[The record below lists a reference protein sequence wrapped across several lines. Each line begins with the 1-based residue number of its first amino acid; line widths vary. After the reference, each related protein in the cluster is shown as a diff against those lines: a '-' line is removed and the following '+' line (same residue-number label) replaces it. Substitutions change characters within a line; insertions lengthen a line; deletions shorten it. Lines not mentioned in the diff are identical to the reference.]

1 MCLWDRM
8 ENTIDSVKLSQPV
21 AKQKKKP
28 KKKSK
33 STSNEQ
39 TTEEASKTSEPNCES
54 VEVLQKLT
62 ECLRISDCESLV
74 NGDSEKHNNNV
85 SCANQSCTVQPNS
98 CSNQSD
104 INFDETIILG
114 NGKHTDKTPSY
125 CNSIENV
132 CNGLAHSPADDMPS
146 TSFACTEIEPKPS
159 PTAATSA
166 DSIATN
172 PIPEQQDIVYKV
184 YENELQMPDIM
195 RLIQKDLSEPY
206 SIYTYRYFIHN
217 WPKLCFLAMHGT
229 TCVGAIVC
237 KLDIHRQQSKRGY
250 IAMLAVD
257 KEYRK
262 LKIGTNLVAKA
273 IQVSFLRIVFLNGL

>member
-1 MCLWDRM
+1 M
-8 ENTIDSVKLSQPV
+8 DSIELSHPI
-21 AKQKKKP
+21 AKKKP
-28 KKKSK
+28 KKKTK
-33 STSNEQ
+33 ATSNER
-39 TTEEASKTSEPNCES
+39 TIGDTSKTQPDCES
-54 VEVLQKLT
+54 TENLQKLT

-74 NGDSEKHNNNV
+74 NGDSEKHNNNA
-85 SCANQSCTVQPNS
+85 SCANQSGIDERNT

-104 INFDETIILG
+104 INIDETIKLE
-114 NGKHTDKTPSY
+114 NEKHTEGTHSN
-125 CNSIENV
+125 CSSIEKV
-132 CNGLAHSPADDMPS
+132 CNGLTHSSPSHEMPS

-159 PTAATSA
+159 SPVTSSA
-166 DSIATN
+166 DSTVNN

-257 KEYRK
+257 KDYRK

-273 IQVSFLRIVFLNGL
+273 IQVSLPSIVL

>member
-1 MCLWDRM
+1 M
-8 ENTIDSVKLSQPV
+8 ELSQSV

-28 KKKSK
+28 KKKTK
-33 STSNEQ
+33 TISNERTIEDTPSQ
-39 TTEEASKTSEPNCES
+39 KTSQPNRES
-54 VEVLQKLT
+54 EETLQKLT
-62 ECLRISDCESLV
+62 ECLRIGDCDGLGGLV

-85 SCANQSCTVQPNS
+85 TGTSQNSTDERNS

-104 INFDETIILG
+104 ETINLG
-114 NGKHTDKTPSY
+114 KENHTEQTHSN

-132 CNGLAHSPADDMPS
+132 CNGISPSHEMPS
-146 TSFACTEIEPKPS
+146 TSFACTEIEPKPLS
-159 PTAATSA
+159 PATTSSA
-166 DSIATN
+166 DCNVSN
-172 PIPEQQDIVYKV
+172 PIPEQQDIVYRV

-257 KEYRK
+257 KDYRK

-273 IQVSFLRIVFLNGL
+273 IQVSVQFYFY